1 MSKRHSIDEYEQH
14 QATAVRRGLV
24 VTDGCDCGHPAMWQT
39 IITIITIIMMF
50 GWRCTTHQLKMLDEL
65 QEIERKEREL
75 QQRKRDI
82 EGALAQLVSKEQQL
96 AISRTCH
103 QSLLAL
109 HACVSTLWFASNQS
123 LTDVSSTHCIVVQ
136 QTLLV
141 ADLDSKLDT
150 IGQESLR
157 FEHSIKS
164 IKGIHMV
171 HVGICFVV

>member
-1 MSKRHSIDEYEQH
+1 
-14 QATAVRRGLV
+14 
-24 VTDGCDCGHPAMWQT
+24 
-39 IITIITIIMMF
+39 MMF